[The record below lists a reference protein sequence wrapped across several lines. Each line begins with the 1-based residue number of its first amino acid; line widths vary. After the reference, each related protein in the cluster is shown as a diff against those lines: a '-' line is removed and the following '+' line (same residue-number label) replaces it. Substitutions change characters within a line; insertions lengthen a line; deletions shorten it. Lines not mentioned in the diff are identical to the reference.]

1 MRETFT
7 SWRSQSSFRQSWLTR
22 PIYSGLFYCYCDIW
36 HCGPYC
42 AVPHIVPCLH
52 CATFQGHTVVHKR
65 LKLRGPLS
73 FLQDAIYFISM
84 VVILKVLFLKKLR
97 LGGKIRER
105 GIRCLQALKKNV
117 LTRDHWGQHF
127 FAECRSALLWKK
139 VFLLK
144 LNYNTLV
151 WFLWQKRQSV
161 LPVPAKRGVNRSHEH
176 VTHRYRCKDL
186 IHKFNQLRLKDEL

>member
-1 MRETFT
+1 
-7 SWRSQSSFRQSWLTR
+7 
-22 PIYSGLFYCYCDIW
+22 
-36 HCGPYC
+36 
-42 AVPHIVPCLH
+42 
-52 CATFQGHTVVHKR
+52 
-65 LKLRGPLS
+65 
-73 FLQDAIYFISM
+73 M

-105 GIRCLQALKKNV
+105 GIRRLQALKKKRFNSRS
-117 LTRDHWGQHF
+117 LRPAF
-127 FAECRSALLWKK
+127 FCRMSFGFVMKK

-151 WFLWQKRQSV
+151 WFPWQKRQSV